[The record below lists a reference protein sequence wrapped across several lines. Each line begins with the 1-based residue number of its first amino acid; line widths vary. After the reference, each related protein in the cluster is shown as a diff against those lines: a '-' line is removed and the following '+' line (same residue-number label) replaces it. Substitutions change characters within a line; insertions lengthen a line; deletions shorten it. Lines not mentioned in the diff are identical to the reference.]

1 MNKTK
6 TPPAIYGHRKWLLIR
21 LIINGF
27 AQTLA
32 TLANAAIVEMTFDRL
47 IVESPSD
54 SFGQF
59 ILPIILALLAA
70 IGAIAWLRMTERIDA
85 ESLGQ
90 EYADEIRLTLYR
102 QLSRLNPR
110 TLQNRSQGAVSLR
123 FVGDLNAMRQWV
135 SLGLARLTVT
145 TTITLGVVLVL
156 TFISWPLGLSVTGV
170 LTIGFYVSLNCG
182 QQLQMRAKEARRYL
196 SRLAGNINEKVAAIA
211 VVQVFGQSHRE
222 EKRIARQSLQ
232 LKEAR
237 IERAKVAGQLQG
249 VMEATASLASAVAL
263 FVGAIEVSAGRT
275 TPGTVVAVMSLVG
288 LLVPRLR
295 EVGRVQEYW
304 HNFQVSYN
312 KIEEFL
318 KIPSL
323 ITEKPHAPHLNL
335 RKGHLAFESVGVADV
350 LFDITVE
357 AKPSQV
363 VALVGPNGAGK
374 STLLGL
380 AARLFDPDSGTIRL
394 DGQNLANYSLSSV
407 RQAIAMAGPDLP
419 LLRGSIKRNLL
430 YRCPDA
436 SPEEINQV
444 WQLCGIHELLAELP
458 QGEDTKI
465 SEGGKGL
472 SSGQRQR
479 IALARAILGNPAVL
493 LLDEIDANLD
503 VKSSAIVDRVINHYS
518 GTVLLITH
526 RPERL
531 ANVDVIW
538 YLENGRLLEA
548 GESKKMLQNYS
559 VTRLFNSQKLLT
571 TLS

>member
-6 TPPAIYGHRKWLLIR
+6 TPPAIHGHRKWLLMR

-27 AQTLA
+27 AQTAA
-32 TLANAAIVEMTFDRL
+32 TLANAAIVEVIFDRL
-47 IVESPSD
+47 IVDHQSH
-54 SFGQF
+54 SFGQL
-59 ILPIILALLAA
+59 ILPITLALLAA
-70 IGAIAWLRMTERIDA
+70 IGAIAWLRITERIDA

-90 EYADEIRLTLYR
+90 DYADEIRLTLYR

-123 FVGDLNAMRQWV
+123 FVGDLNALRQWV

-145 TTITLGVVLVL
+145 TTVTLGVMLVL
-156 TFISWPLGLSVTGV
+156 TVISWPLGLSVTGV
-170 LTIGFYVSLNCG
+170 LTVGLLISLNYG
-182 QQLQMRAKEARRYL
+182 QQLQIKAKEARRYL

-211 VVQVFGQSHRE
+211 VVQVFGQSQRE

-232 LKEAR
+232 LKDAR

-249 VMEATASLASAVAL
+249 VMEATASLASAMAL
-263 FVGAIEVSAGRT
+263 FVGAMEVSAGRT
-275 TPGTVVAVMSLVG
+275 TPGTVVAAMSLVG
-288 LLVPRLR
+288 LLAPRLR
-295 EVGRVQEYW
+295 ELGRVQEYW
-304 HNFQVSYN
+304 HNFRVSYD

-318 KIPSL
+318 EIPSL
-323 ITEKPHAPHLNL
+323 ITEHPQAKDL
-335 RKGHLAFESVGVADV
+335 RVKQGHLAFESVRVSDV

-357 AKPSQV
+357 AKPGRV

-419 LLRGSIKRNLL
+419 LLRGSVKRNLL

-436 SPEEINQV
+436 SPEEIERV

-479 IALARAILGNPAVL
+479 IALARAILGDPAVL

-503 VKSSAIVDRVINHYS
+503 VKSSTIVDRVINHYS
-518 GTVLLITH
+518 GTILLITH

-531 ANVDVIW
+531 ANVDMIW
-538 YLENGRLLEA
+538 YLENGQLLEA
-548 GESKKMLQNYS
+548 GNAKKMLQHYS
-559 VTRLFNSQKLLT
+559 VTRLFNSQKFLT
-571 TLS
+571 TLP

>member
-6 TPPAIYGHRKWLLIR
+6 TPPAIHGHRKWLLMR

-27 AQTLA
+27 AQTAA
-32 TLANAAIVEMTFDRL
+32 TLANAAIVEVIFDRL
-47 IVESPSD
+47 IVDSPSHG
-54 SFGQF
+54 FGLF
-59 ILPIILALLAA
+59 ILPITLALLAA
-70 IGAIAWLRMTERIDA
+70 IGAIAWLRITERIDA

-90 EYADEIRLTLYR
+90 DYADEIRLTLYR
-102 QLSRLNPR
+102 QLTRLNPR
-110 TLQNRSQGAVSLR
+110 TLQNHSQGGVSLR
-123 FVGDLNAMRQWV
+123 FVGDLNALRQWV

-145 TTITLGVVLVL
+145 GTITIGGMLVL
-156 TFISWPLGLSVTGV
+156 TVISWPLGLSVTGV
-170 LTIGFYVSLNCG
+170 LTVGLSISLNYG
-182 QQLQMRAKEARRYL
+182 QQLQMKAKEARRYL
-196 SRLAGNINEKVAAIA
+196 SRLAGNINEKVATIA

-232 LKEAR
+232 LKDAR
-237 IERAKVAGQLQG
+237 VERAKVAGQLQG
-249 VMEATASLASAVAL
+249 VMEATASLASATAL
-263 FVGAIEVSAGRT
+263 FVGAMEVSAGRT
-275 TPGTVVAVMSLVG
+275 TPGTVVAAMTLVG

-295 EVGRVQEYW
+295 ELGRVQEYW
-304 HNFQVSYN
+304 HNFRVSYD

-318 KIPSL
+318 EIPSL
-323 ITEKPHAPHLNL
+323 ITEHPQAEDL
-335 RKGHLAFESVGVADV
+335 RVREGHLAFESVRVADV

-357 AKPSQV
+357 AKPGQV

-374 STLLGL
+374 STLLAL

-419 LLRGSIKRNLL
+419 LLRGSINHNLL

-436 SPEEINQV
+436 SPEEINRV

-503 VKSSAIVDRVINHYS
+503 VKSSAIVDQVINHYS
-518 GTVLLITH
+518 GTILLITH

-531 ANVDVIW
+531 ANVDIIW

-548 GESKKMLQNYS
+548 GEAKKMLQNYS

>member
-32 TLANAAIVEMTFDRL
+32 TLANAAIIEMTFDRL
-47 IVESPSD
+47 IIDHQSH
-54 SFGQF
+54 SFGLF
-59 ILPIILALLAA
+59 ILPIVLTLLAA

-90 EYADEIRLTLYR
+90 DYADEIRLTLYR

-110 TLQNRSQGAVSLR
+110 TLQKRSQGAVSLR
-123 FVGDLNAMRQWV
+123 FVGDLNALRQWI
-135 SLGLARLTVT
+135 SLGLVRLTVT
-145 TTITLGVVLVL
+145 TTITLGVMLVL

-170 LTIGFYVSLNCG
+170 LTIGLYISLNCG

-222 EKRIARQSLQ
+222 EKQIARQSLQ
-232 LKEAR
+232 LKDAR

-249 VMEATASLASAVAL
+249 VMEATASLASAMAL
-263 FVGAIEVSAGRT
+263 FVGAMEVSADRT
-275 TPGTVVAVMSLVG
+275 TPGTVVAAMSLVG

-295 EVGRVQEYW
+295 ELGRVQEYW
-304 HNFQVSYN
+304 HNFRVSYD

-318 KIPSL
+318 DISSL
-323 ITEKPHAPHLNL
+323 ITENPHAPDLIV
-335 RKGHLAFESVGVADV
+335 KQGHLAFESVRLNDV

-357 AKPSQV
+357 AKPGQV

-380 AARLFDPDSGTIRL
+380 AARLFDPDGGTICL

-407 RQAIAMAGPDLP
+407 RQAIAMAAPDLP
-419 LLRGSIKRNLL
+419 LLRGSIKQNLL
-430 YRCPDA
+430 YRCPNA
-436 SPEEINQV
+436 SHEEIRRV
-444 WQLCGIHELLAELP
+444 WQLCGIDELLAELP
-458 QGEDTKI
+458 QGEDTEI

-479 IALARAILGNPAVL
+479 IALARAILGHPGVL

-503 VKSSAIVDRVINHYS
+503 VKSSAIVDRVINNYS

-531 ANVDVIW
+531 ANVDIIW

-548 GESKKMLQNYS
+548 GEAKKMLQNYS
-559 VTRLFNSQKLLT
+559 VTRLFNSQLKLLET
-571 TLS
+571 